1 MADTNFDVLIRI
13 REVLTMRR
21 QLWFLIYAA
30 AVVMFG
36 TGVTALLVSPA
47 AAELPPQ
54 YTTWQDFAA
63 VVGESSIPYVLG
75 TVDRIERT
83 PGGKYIARAGA
94 CFVEIT
100 VNRESGVGP
109 DGKIVVG
116 PTRVSK
122 VSVGEKHCNQ

>member
-1 MADTNFDVLIRI
+1 MCK
-13 REVLTMRR
+13 
-21 QLWFLIYAA
+21 QPWFPIYAA
-30 AVVMFG
+30 AVAMFG
-36 TGVTALLVSPA
+36 TGVTGLLVAPA

-54 YTTWQDFAA
+54 FTTWQNYAA

-83 PGGKYIARAGA
+83 QVGKIIVRAGA

-100 VNRESGVGP
+100 VNRESSQDP

-116 PTRVSK
+116 PTRINK
-122 VSVGEKHCNQ
+122 VSVGEKRCNQ

>member
-1 MADTNFDVLIRI
+1 MAFARPMSAV
-13 REVLTMRR
+13 VLT
-21 QLWFLIYAA
+21 LL
-30 AVVMFG
+30 AVIG
-36 TGVTALLVSPA
+36 LLVAPA

-83 PGGKYIARAGA
+83 QDGKFIARAGA
-94 CFVEIT
+94 FFVEIT
-100 VNRESGVGP
+100 VNRESSSGP

-116 PTRVSK
+116 PTHVSK
-122 VSVGEKHCNQ
+122 VSVGEKRCNQ

>member
-1 MADTNFDVLIRI
+1 
-13 REVLTMRR
+13 MRR
-21 QLWFLIYAA
+21 QLLFSIYAA
-30 AVVMFG
+30 AVAVFG
-36 TGVTALLVSPA
+36 TGVTLLLVAPA

-63 VVGESSIPYVLG
+63 VAGESSIPYVLG
-75 TVDRIERT
+75 TVDHIERT
-83 PGGKYIARAGA
+83 QDGKYVVRAGA

-116 PTRVSK
+116 LTRVSK
-122 VSVGEKHCNQ
+122 VSVGEKHSSQ